1 MLEKNGLSVPAKM
14 SYGIVWN
21 QEWFLW
27 IDLLFYLITL
37 SKESTCLVSA
47 LYNALME
54 MAEYVKNKELRK

>member
-1 MLEKNGLSVPAKM
+1 MLGKNGLSVPAKI
-14 SYGIVWN
+14 SYGIDWS

-27 IDLLFYLITL
+27 IDLLFYLITF
-37 SKESTCLVSA
+37 SIKSTYLVST